1 MKFDIY
7 RGEMGP
13 PKSGALIWSLS
24 DHEIAS
30 LWRASNCQHHCWFCG
45 GLRACAFYVV
55 LYQLFFLCIF
65 PLPSHWSS
73 SVMDHLRPC
82 IFLIRTQLSIS
93 SPQFKTLFRTKSTVF
108 KNSSKS
114 LISNLLS
121 FSITFLTPLS
131 RITHIWINAQSS
143 VRLGWVSESFSV
155 NNKLCESV

>member
-7 RGEMGP
+7 RGKMG

-30 LWRASNCQHHCWFCG
+30 LWRASNCQHHCCFCG

-93 SPQFKTLFRTKSTVF
+93 SQFKTLFRTKSTVC

-114 LISNLLS
+114 LISNSLS
-121 FSITFLTPLS
+121 FSITFF
-131 RITHIWINAQSS
+131 NAL
-143 VRLGWVSESFSV
+143 VM
-155 NNKLCESV
+155 NNAHLK